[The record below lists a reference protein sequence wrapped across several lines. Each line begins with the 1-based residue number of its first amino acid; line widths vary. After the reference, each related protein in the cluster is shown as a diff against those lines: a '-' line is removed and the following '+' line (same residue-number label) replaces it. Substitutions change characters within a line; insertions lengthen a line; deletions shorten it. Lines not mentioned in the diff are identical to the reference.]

1 MLENCQSLQQHWGG
15 VSDVI
20 DRWLEERREL
30 LVKYCELSEIKNF
43 DGANSDHGSK
53 LQNFCEL
60 MVDYVSVGHFEV
72 FEQLAAE
79 GKAFSDK
86 EGLEKGAAL
95 MEKIQPSTELILD
108 FNDKYITAKDLD
120 ALIID
125 LAALGE
131 TFVQRFADEDV
142 LIDLLHSTNV
152 SKLICETEPNSI

>member
-1 MLENCQSLQQHWGG
+1 MDNETLQGHWNS
-15 VSDVI
+15 VSEMI
-20 DRWLEERREL
+20 ERWIEERREL
-30 LVKYCELSEIKNF
+30 LVKYCELTEVTDFSEPENNY
-43 DGANSDHGSK
+43 DTE
-53 LQNFCEL
+53 LQQFCEI

-72 FEQLAAE
+72 FEQITKEAE
-79 GKAFSDK
+79 IFGNDQGLDK
-86 EGLEKGAAL
+86 SPELID
-95 MEKIQPSTELILD
+95 KIQTTTELILD

-152 SKLICETEPNSI
+152 SKLIGETEPNSM

>member
-1 MLENCQSLQQHWGG
+1 MSEM
-15 VSDVI
+15 I
-20 DRWLEERREL
+20 ERWIEERREL
-30 LVKYCELSEIKNF
+30 LLKYCELTEVTDF
-43 DGANSDHGSK
+43 SDPENNYDTE
-53 LQNFCEL
+53 LQQFCEI

-72 FEQLAAE
+72 FEQITKEAE
-79 GKAFSDK
+79 IFGNDQGLDK
-86 EGLEKGAAL
+86 SPKLID
-95 MEKIQPSTELILD
+95 KIQTTTELILD

-152 SKLICETEPNSI
+152 SKLIGETEPNSI

>member
-1 MLENCQSLQQHWGG
+1 
-15 VSDVI
+15 
-20 DRWLEERREL
+20 
-30 LVKYCELSEIKNF
+30 VKYCELTEVTDF
-43 DGANSDHGSK
+43 SDPENNYDAE
-53 LQNFCEL
+53 LQQFCEI

-72 FEQLAAE
+72 FEQITKEAE
-79 GKAFSDK
+79 IFGNDQGLDK
-86 EGLEKGAAL
+86 SPKLID
-95 MEKIQPSTELILD
+95 KIQTTTELILD

-152 SKLICETEPNSI
+152 SKLIGETEPNSI

>member
-1 MLENCQSLQQHWGG
+1 MSEM
-15 VSDVI
+15 I
-20 DRWLEERREL
+20 ERWIEERREL
-30 LVKYCELSEIKNF
+30 LVMYCELTEVTDF
-43 DGANSDHGSK
+43 SDPENNYDAE
-53 LQNFCEL
+53 LQQFCEI

-72 FEQLAAE
+72 FEQITKEAE
-79 GKAFSDK
+79 IFGNDQGLDK
-86 EGLEKGAAL
+86 SPKLID
-95 MEKIQPSTELILD
+95 KIQTTTELILD

-152 SKLICETEPNSI
+152 SKLIGETEPNSM

>member
-1 MLENCQSLQQHWGG
+1 MSEM
-15 VSDVI
+15 I
-20 DRWLEERREL
+20 ERWIEERREL
-30 LVKYCELSEIKNF
+30 LVKYCELTEVTDF
-43 DGANSDHGSK
+43 SDPENNYDAE
-53 LQNFCEL
+53 LQQFCEI

-72 FEQLAAE
+72 FEQITKEAE
-79 GKAFSDK
+79 IFGNDQGLDK
-86 EGLEKGAAL
+86 SPELIN
-95 MEKIQPSTELILD
+95 KIQTTTELILD

-152 SKLICETEPNSI
+152 SKLIGETEPNSI

>member
-1 MLENCQSLQQHWGG
+1 MSEM
-15 VSDVI
+15 I
-20 DRWLEERREL
+20 ERWIEERREL
-30 LVKYCELSEIKNF
+30 LVKYCELTEVTDFLDPKNNY
-43 DGANSDHGSK
+43 DAE
-53 LQNFCEL
+53 LQQFCEI

-72 FEQLAAE
+72 FEQITKEAE
-79 GKAFSDK
+79 IFGNDQGLDK
-86 EGLEKGAAL
+86 SPELID
-95 MEKIQPSTELILD
+95 KIQTTTELILD

-152 SKLICETEPNSI
+152 SKLIGETEPNSI

>member
-1 MLENCQSLQQHWGG
+1 
-15 VSDVI
+15 VSEMI
-20 DRWLEERREL
+20 ERWIEERREL
-30 LVKYCELSEIKNF
+30 LVKYCELTEVTDF
-43 DGANSDHGSK
+43 SDPENNYDAE
-53 LQNFCEL
+53 LQQFCEI

-72 FEQLAAE
+72 FEQITKEAE
-79 GKAFSDK
+79 IFGNDQGLDK
-86 EGLEKGAAL
+86 SPELID
-95 MEKIQPSTELILD
+95 KIQTTTELILD

-152 SKLICETEPNSI
+152 SKLIGETEPNSM

>member
-1 MLENCQSLQQHWGG
+1 
-15 VSDVI
+15 VSEMI
-20 DRWLEERREL
+20 ERWIEERREL
-30 LVKYCELSEIKNF
+30 LVKYCELTEVTDF
-43 DGANSDHGSK
+43 SDPENNYDAE
-53 LQNFCEL
+53 LQQFCEI

-72 FEQLAAE
+72 FEQITKEAE
-79 GKAFSDK
+79 IFGNDQGLDK
-86 EGLEKGAAL
+86 SPKLID
-95 MEKIQPSTELILD
+95 KIQTTTELILD

-152 SKLICETEPNSI
+152 SKLIGETEPNSI